1 VNQLASSKSIR
12 RAQAI
17 HIVIAAVGFAPVTAL
32 AASIFGDAELQ
43 TTVAVL
49 VLPCITALAE
59 LMWLK
64 PSYRTIAISGF
75 IFGLVAVTVYDLFRL
90 PFILSGLWPDF
101 IPRIGTWLINDGN
114 PHPLVGYLYRYIGDG
129 GGMGMGF
136 VALYP
141 FLKRL
146 TANSVMCGLVYGIGI
161 WCGLIA
167 TVLIAPH
174 GQEYLFRITPLSLT
188 LSLSGHLVYGGT
200 LGILIGSARVRT
212 LMRVQTELQPETLE
226 APG

>member
-1 VNQLASSKSIR
+1 MA
-12 RAQAI
+12 
-17 HIVIAAVGFAPVTAL
+17 GFAPVTAL
-32 AASIFGDAELQ
+32 AAALFGDAELQ

-49 VLPCITALAE
+49 VLPCVTALAE

-64 PSYRTIAISGF
+64 PRYRTIAISGF
-75 IFGLVAVTVYDLFRL
+75 IFGLVAVAMYDLFRL
-90 PFILSGLWPDF
+90 PFILTGVWSDF

-114 PHPLVGYLYRYIGDG
+114 PHPVVGYLYRYIGDG
-129 GGMGMGF
+129 GGLGMGF

-146 TANSVMCGLVYGIGI
+146 TGNSVIGGLVYGIGI

-167 TVLIAPH
+167 TLLIAPH
-174 GQEYLFRITPLSLT
+174 GQEDLFRITPLSLT

-200 LGILIGSARVRT
+200 LGILIGSARART
-212 LMRVQTELQPETLE
+212 LMRIQTEWQPATLK